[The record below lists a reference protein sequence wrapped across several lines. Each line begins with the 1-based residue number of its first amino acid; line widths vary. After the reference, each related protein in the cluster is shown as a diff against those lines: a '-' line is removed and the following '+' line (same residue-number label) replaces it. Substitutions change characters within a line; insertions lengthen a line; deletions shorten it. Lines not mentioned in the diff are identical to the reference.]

1 MFLKIALTGATGF
14 VGSKVVAELLA
25 NKHAVTVLVR
35 DVTKANLPNEVKF
48 VSGDLQNDASLD
60 ALTKSS
66 NVVIHIAGLISAVK
80 RQDYFATNEQGTRAV
95 AQAAMRN
102 GVKRLVHV
110 SSLSAREPQLS
121 AYGASKLAGETVLAE
136 CEGKLSH
143 VILRPPA
150 VYGPGDKATLPLLKA
165 LTQSLAVLPGRA
177 DARFSLIHV
186 DDLARMIAEAAAG
199 KRTGIVELGDGC
211 AQGHDWK
218 ELARVAAAVEHK
230 SVTPVFLPKFLPYA
244 FAFFAEAIAKL
255 NGKPSMI
262 SRGKVNELYHKDW
275 VARGEGWPLKSPT
288 GFAQGFAETLAWYRH
303 EGWLPQ
309 SMHRQ
314 IMT

>member
-1 MFLKIALTGATGF
+1 MFLNIALTGATGF

-25 NKHAVTVLVR
+25 NEHEVTALVR
-35 DVTKANLPNEVKF
+35 DVTKANLPKGIKL
-48 VSGDLQNDASLD
+48 VSGDLQNDAALD

-80 RQDYFATNEQGTRAV
+80 RQDYFAANEQGTRAV

-102 GVKRLVHV
+102 GVKRFVHV

-121 AYGASKLAGETVLAE
+121 TYGASKLAGETVLAE

-186 DDLARMIAEAAAG
+186 DDLARIIVDAAAS

-218 ELARVAAAVEHK
+218 ELARVASAVEHR
-230 SVTPVFLPKFLPYA
+230 SVTVVFLPKFVPYT
-244 FAFFAEAIAKL
+244 FAFVAEAVAKL
-255 NGKPSMI
+255 SRNPSMI
-262 SRGKVNELYHKDW
+262 SREKINELYHKDW
-275 VARGEGWPLKSPT
+275 VAQGEGWPLKGPT
-288 GFAQGFAETLAWYRH
+288 GFAQGFAETLAWYRN

-309 SMHRQ
+309 SMHTK

>member
-1 MFLKIALTGATGF
+1 MFLNIALTGATGF

-25 NKHAVTVLVR
+25 NKHAVTALVR
-35 DVTKANLPNEVKF
+35 DETKANLPDGVKL
-48 VSGDLQNDASLD
+48 VRGDLQNDAALD
-60 ALTKSS
+60 ALTKGS

-80 RQDYFATNEQGTRAV
+80 RQDYFVANEQGTRAV

-102 GVKRLVHV
+102 GVKRFVHV

-121 AYGASKLAGETVLAE
+121 TYGASKLAGETVLAE

-186 DDLARMIAEAAAG
+186 DDLARIIVDAAAS
-199 KRTGIVELGDGC
+199 KRAGIVELGDGC

-218 ELARVAAAVEHK
+218 ELARVAAAVEHR
-230 SVTPVFLPKFLPYA
+230 SVTVVFLPKFVSYT
-244 FAFFAEAIAKL
+244 FAFVAEAVAKL
-255 NGKPSMI
+255 SRNPSMI
-262 SRGKVNELYHKDW
+262 SREKINELYHKDW
-275 VARGEGWPLKSPT
+275 VAQGEGWPLKSPT
-288 GFAQGFAETLAWYRH
+288 GFAQGFAETMAWYRN

-309 SMHRQ
+309 SMHTK